1 MKDRLAKGF
10 VMRYSFMISTSDARV
25 RKTAQS
31 ALSFLFVLVVAIC
44 INNVALSRQSFGQEP
59 QNNGSAN
66 ADDSAQND
74 GSNNNADSSANNDE
88 DAFEPIR
95 LTKRDDGLPTSLDTS
110 VVRYSGRYRGEDGE
124 TRDVYVDLVGAVHIA
139 EKSYY
144 DAINESF
151 KDYET
156 VVFELVTDSDD
167 VAAMIE
173 EAKEKKKEKRNYF
186 NPLNYISYFQ
196 EDSAKF
202 LRLAYQMDGIDYAA
216 ENLRRGD
223 CGGLEFILMTIK
235 NGDVVDFFVEIFAQS
250 LLSSTPGSTEGGM
263 IALLC
268 AKDRRLVARR
278 LFAVELAESSFADF
292 DKERRALDE
301 GNAEG
306 ENKPRESAII
316 HLRNKKALA
325 VVRDELDK
333 GRERVALFFGAAHLP
348 DLGKH
353 LEEDFGL
360 NRQPEVRWFKA
371 WNLEKIEE

>member
-1 MKDRLAKGF
+1 MQYSLAIF
-10 VMRYSFMISTSDARV
+10 PSDARV

-31 ALSFLFVLVVAIC
+31 ALSFFFVLVVAFC
-44 INNVALSRQSFGQEP
+44 INNVALSRQTFGHEP

-66 ADDSAQND
+66 ADDSAQKD
-74 GSNNNADSSANNDE
+74 DSNNNADSSANNDE
-88 DAFEPIR
+88 GAFDPVR
-95 LTKRDDGLPTSLDTS
+95 LRRRDDGLPLSLETS
-110 VVRYSGRYRGEDGE
+110 VVRYSGRYQGEDGE
-124 TRDVYVDLVGAVHIA
+124 TRDVYVDLVGAIHIA
-139 EKSYY
+139 EQSYY
-144 DAINESF
+144 DSINELF

-156 VVFELVTDSDD
+156 VVFELVTDSED
-167 VAAMIE
+167 VGALIAE
-173 EAKEKKKEKRNYF
+173 SKEKKNEKRNYF

-202 LRLAYQMDGIDYAA
+202 LKLAYQMDGIDYTA

-223 CGGLEFILMTIK
+223 CGGLEFILMTIQ
-235 NGDVVDFFVEIFAQS
+235 NGDVPDFFVELFAQS
-250 LLSSTPGSTEGGM
+250 LLSSTPGSGEGG
-263 IALLC
+263 IVALLC

-278 LFAVELAESSFADF
+278 LFAYELADSSFADF
-292 DKERRALDE
+292 NKERRAIEASDDE
-301 GNAEG
+301 EVS
-306 ENKPRESAII
+306 ETKPRESAMI
-316 HLRNKKALA
+316 HLRNKKAIA

-348 DLGKH
+348 DLGKR